1 MNDEKAAEINKYF
14 KFKISNSH
22 KRYTISNIKKNLKNT
37 IDLIKFIKFAY
48 SYPSKY
54 KDFMKFKLVE
64 KRIAKNNKKI
74 IFIGRLN
81 LVVKI
86 FDLKW
91 KIPRP
96 QNNITLILTIKFP
109 KTKLIGKK
117 AKTKFVNKT
126 GLMLKF
132 FLLKIIII
140 LMIPQ

>member
-1 MNDEKAAEINKYF
+1 
-14 KFKISNSH
+14 
-22 KRYTISNIKKNLKNT
+22 
-37 IDLIKFIKFAY
+37 
-48 SYPSKY
+48 
-54 KDFMKFKLVE
+54 MKFKLVE

-81 LVVKI
+81 LAVKI

-96 QNNITLILTIKFP
+96 QNNITLMLTIKFP

-117 AKTKFVNKT
+117 AKTRLINKT

-132 FLLKIIII
+132 FLLEIIII